1 MRKILGFIFFII
13 GLFIAHVSH
22 AAIVFLDPATDALEI
37 GEKKSVGVYLDT
49 QGKNIN
55 AVDISIAYPPDK
67 LQVVSPSVGN
77 SIVGIWTH
85 QPSYDNQ
92 QGVVTLQGGI
102 PGGVISSRALIAT
115 LEFRGSSVGVAPVAV
130 TSDSRALLNDG
141 KGTQDIFVAKNATF
155 SLELPPPLG
164 PIVDSAT
171 HKDQTQWYGERNP
184 LLAWV
189 EHNQNAEAFSYLLD
203 QNARTIPDNIADG
216 EELSVQYNDVPDGIH
231 YFHIKGFAGGKW
243 GGTTHFTIRIDA
255 TPPASF
261 PIQISPARKTN
272 VQSPTA
278 SFQTSDAL
286 SGISHYEIKL
296 IPLYKTSNKIAN
308 ATELFTITQS
318 PYLFSEL
325 AFGDYDVIV
334 RAYDNAGNMREE
346 KERLSIIGGI
356 FKFTGSD
363 GIMLGGIGTIPW
375 TWVWVIVG
383 ILLVGLI
390 AGAIFVDRVY
400 QDHSRKNTR
409 KELPAHMQKH
419 LEELKTYRK
428 KYNKIITLLLFLG
441 GTLLAPSFASAQII
455 SPPQITTISEMI
467 SDQDIFY
474 VGGVVKQSSP
484 EVILYLQ
491 KKETGEIK
499 EMTIVPQKTGEWFY
513 RHDQFLSS
521 GTYLLW
527 AQSKDGE
534 LLSPPSAQK
543 TMEVKNVAFQI
554 GVSRISKEGVF
565 LLGLCVFAV
574 LDLILLIFIFE
585 RISRTR
591 KKKKAFQKEIQEAEE
606 SIRRGFALLR
616 RDIQRELEA
625 LRKNKNSR
633 EAEERERELLE
644 DLGRVQKHV
653 TKEIWDVEDVM

>member
-1 MRKILGFIFFII
+1 
-13 GLFIAHVSH
+13 
-22 AAIVFLDPATDALEI
+22 
-37 GEKKSVGVYLDT
+37 
-49 QGKNIN
+49 
-55 AVDISIAYPPDK
+55 
-67 LQVVSPSVGN
+67 
-77 SIVGIWTH
+77 
-85 QPSYDNQ
+85 
-92 QGVVTLQGGI
+92 
-102 PGGVISSRALIAT
+102 
-115 LEFRGSSVGVAPVAV
+115 
-130 TSDSRALLNDG
+130 
-141 KGTQDIFVAKNATF
+141 
-155 SLELPPPLG
+155 
-164 PIVDSAT
+164 
-171 HKDQTQWYGERNP
+171 
-184 LLAWV
+184 
-189 EHNQNAEAFSYLLD
+189 
-203 QNARTIPDNIADG
+203 
-216 EELSVQYNDVPDGIH
+216 
-231 YFHIKGFAGGKW
+231 
-243 GGTTHFTIRIDA
+243 
-255 TPPASF
+255 
-261 PIQISPARKTN
+261 
-272 VQSPTA
+272 
-278 SFQTSDAL
+278 
-286 SGISHYEIKL
+286 
-296 IPLYKTSNKIAN
+296 
-308 ATELFTITQS
+308 
-318 PYLFSEL
+318 
-325 AFGDYDVIV
+325 
-334 RAYDNAGNMREE
+334 
-346 KERLSIIGGI
+346 
-356 FKFTGSD
+356 
-363 GIMLGGIGTIPW
+363 
-375 TWVWVIVG
+375 
-383 ILLVGLI
+383 
-390 AGAIFVDRVY
+390 
-400 QDHSRKNTR
+400 
-409 KELPAHMQKH
+409 MQKH